1 MRREDWVK
9 ERPPWHT
16 RVIPLRVSNILLLR
30 PFLGVF
36 NALIST
42 MGEGRGWV
50 NFIRDVHRTGARMLT
65 TFFFIIYSL
74 FSSHN
79 SCAHSSFSST
89 WSVSPPNRKPVNNS
103 RCFFYSAPYRCCATH
118 GVKSQDFLGNLVID
132 YFFSLSCRV
141 CVFVPANLSIP
152 SYELCVMRA
161 PQRRSSVLQFWIIFK
176 RKFKFSQ
183 TLQAAEMCI
192 DAKVKWDLWPS
203 TSSE

>member
-118 GVKSQDFLGNLVID
+118 GVQSQDFLGNLVID

-141 CVFVPANLSIP
+141 CVFCASKFIDPIIW
-152 SYELCVMRA
+152 VMRYA
-161 PQRRSSVLQFWIIFK
+161 RTPTTIECVQFWIIFK